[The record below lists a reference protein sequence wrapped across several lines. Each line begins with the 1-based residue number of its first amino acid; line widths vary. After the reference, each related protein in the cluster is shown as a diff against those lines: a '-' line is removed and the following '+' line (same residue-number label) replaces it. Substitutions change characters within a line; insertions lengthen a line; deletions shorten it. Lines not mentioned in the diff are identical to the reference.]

1 MAAPPTLFSNISDIL
16 LGAGLHKLM
25 EVLWLLSKNGKF
37 LYRFVP
43 TFELS
48 QSIHDIKMMEALHTY
63 LGVGRLVI
71 NRERVSIVVTSLKD
85 IVTVILP
92 HFEKYPLMGGKFV
105 SYLLFRK
112 VVLAMYD
119 NYHLTVKGF
128 LDILNLCY
136 FMNNT
141 STRSPESLKLIVDTI
156 MSSSSEFASANS
168 VSSQANTLMLDFSQK
183 ISKSMTLEYL
193 AGLIDGL

>member
-1 MAAPPTLFSNISDIL
+1 MAALRAD
-16 LGAGLHKLM
+16 LHKQM

-48 QSIHDIKMMEALHTY
+48 QSIHEIKMMEALHTY
-63 LGVGRLVI
+63 APGRSPPFGRAGKQGGVGRLLI

-85 IVTVILP
+85 IVTVILS

-119 NYHLTVKGF
+119 NYHLTARV
-128 LDILNLCY
+128 
-136 FMNNT
+136 
-141 STRSPESLKLIVDTI
+141 
-156 MSSSSEFASANS
+156 SA
-168 VSSQANTLMLDFSQK
+168 VS
-183 ISKSMTLEYL
+183 
-193 AGLIDGL
+193 

>member
-1 MAAPPTLFSNISDIL
+1 MAALRAD
-16 LGAGLHKLM
+16 LHKQM

-48 QSIHDIKMMEALHTY
+48 QSIHEIKMMEALHTY
-63 LGVGRLVI
+63 APPFGKQGKQGGVGRLLI

-85 IVTVILP
+85 IVTVILS

-119 NYHLTVKGF
+119 NYHLTARV
-128 LDILNLCY
+128 
-136 FMNNT
+136 
-141 STRSPESLKLIVDTI
+141 
-156 MSSSSEFASANS
+156 SA
-168 VSSQANTLMLDFSQK
+168 VS
-183 ISKSMTLEYL
+183 
-193 AGLIDGL
+193 